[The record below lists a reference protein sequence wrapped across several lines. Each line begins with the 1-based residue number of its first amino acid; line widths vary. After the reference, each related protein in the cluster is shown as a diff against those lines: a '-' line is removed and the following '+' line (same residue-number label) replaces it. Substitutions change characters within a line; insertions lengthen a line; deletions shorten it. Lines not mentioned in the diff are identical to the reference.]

1 MAKYWDTVPEGHW
14 TIVDLRDALDALND
28 EESLA
33 VYDIKVN
40 RINVLGPLGKAVI
53 IDLNVIEENLSLDER
68 LNLRHQIGNLL
79 GF

>member
-14 TIVDLRDALDALND
+14 TIVDQTDALDALKD

-33 VYDIKVN
+33 VYDSKVN

-53 IDLNVIEENLSLDER
+53 IDLHAIEENLSLDK
-68 LNLRHQIGNLL
+68 LLDFRHQVGNLL